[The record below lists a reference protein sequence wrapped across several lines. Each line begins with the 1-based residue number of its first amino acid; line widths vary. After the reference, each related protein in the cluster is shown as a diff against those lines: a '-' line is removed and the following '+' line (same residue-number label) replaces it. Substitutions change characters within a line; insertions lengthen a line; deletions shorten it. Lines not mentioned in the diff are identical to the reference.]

1 MLEGVKEGRKT
12 YTNLIKYIKLATSFN
27 FGEVVSVII
36 ASIFLPFLPETPI
49 QLLVEGLIYDFGQ
62 LTLPF
67 DNVANENLN
76 KPRNWDTNDLKRF
89 MLIMGPLS
97 SAFDIFVFALM
108 WFGFNLRANN
118 IPLFQTIWFTY
129 SIVSNLIGMHVIRT
143 NKKPFLES
151 HASKPVYISS
161 IAISLVA
168 IFVPYTILGKA
179 IGLVPI
185 GAKYIVIFIMLIP
198 LLYCFVA
205 QIIKKVYILEHEEW
219 L

>member
-1 MLEGVKEGRKT
+1 M
-12 YTNLIKYIKLATSFN
+12 
-27 FGEVVSVII
+27 
-36 ASIFLPFLPETPI
+36 
-49 QLLVEGLIYDFGQ
+49 
-62 LTLPF
+62 PF
-67 DNVANENLN
+67 DNVDSENLN

-97 SAFDIFVFALM
+97 SAFDILVFALM
-108 WFGFNLRANN
+108 WFGFNLRTNN

-161 IAISLVA
+161 IAISFVA
-168 IFVPYTILGKA
+168 IFVPYTILGRE

-185 GAKYIVIFIMLIP
+185 GAKYIVIFI
-198 LLYCFVA
+198 LLNEEANGLVA
-205 QIIKKVYILEHEEW
+205 QLVRAHA
-219 L
+219 